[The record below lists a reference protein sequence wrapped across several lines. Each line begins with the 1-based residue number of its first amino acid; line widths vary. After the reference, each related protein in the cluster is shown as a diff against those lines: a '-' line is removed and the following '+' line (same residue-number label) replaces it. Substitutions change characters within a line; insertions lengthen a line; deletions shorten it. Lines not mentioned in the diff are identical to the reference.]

1 MTTPETTPSTAGPAP
16 ARSGGPCGCSDYDQA
31 RLALSRRQL
40 VGTALVGGA
49 VALGPGLGGAGEA
62 YAVTG
67 RSARTLATPGGS
79 VLVLLSLRGAADG
92 LSLVVPHAD
101 PVYYAARPRLAI
113 AKEALVAVDPM
124 FGLHP
129 ALSPLLPM
137 WEAGTLAA
145 VHATG
150 MPTPNR
156 SHFAAME
163 AVEDAAP
170 GSSERNGWLNRLL
183 GNLPGTSPLQ
193 GTAMGNQVPTSL
205 FGAEPAFVV
214 SQVDRAKIAGAEDDG
229 RRMAALKHAWTG
241 RSPMSRA
248 VREAIA
254 GAEAF
259 GAARDLAAGTPT
271 PAFPGSSLGKAL
283 SDVSRIVRSGVGAE
297 VITVDQG
304 DWDMHTDA
312 GTLEWGEM
320 KRNAGD
326 LATSVAAFFADLGP
340 AADRVTLVTLS
351 EFGRRVKENDDYGTD
366 HGFGNVMLVAGAG
379 VRGGRYYGT
388 WPGLQDTLDGDLLV
402 TTDYRSVLSEVVT
415 RRFGVSVAQVFP
427 GFAPQAVGVMA

>member
-1 MTTPETTPSTAGPAP
+1 MTTPENTPASARTAL
-16 ARSGGPCGCSDYDQA
+16 RSCGCPDFDEA
-31 RLALSRRQL
+31 RLALSRRQV
-40 VGTALVGGA
+40 VGTALAGGA
-49 VALGPGLGGAGEA
+49 IALGPSLSGAGPQA

-67 RSARTLATPGGS
+67 RTAKNLDAPGGS

-113 AKEALVAVDPM
+113 PAASLLAPDAM

-129 ALSPLLPM
+129 ALAPLVPM
-137 WEAGTLAA
+137 WEAGRLAA

-150 MPTPNR
+150 MATPNR

-163 AVEDAAP
+163 AIEDAAP
-170 GSSERNGWLNRLL
+170 GSTERNGWLNRLL
-183 GNLPGTSPLQ
+183 GQLAGESPLQ

-205 FGAEPAFVV
+205 FGANPAFVV
-214 SQVDRAKIAGAEDDG
+214 SRVDNAKVSGAEEDG
-229 RRMAALKHAWTG
+229 RRLASLKHAWTG
-241 RSPMSRA
+241 SSPMSRA
-248 VREAIA
+248 VRDAIA
-254 GAEAF
+254 GAETF
-259 GAARDLAAGTPT
+259 GIARDTAAGTPA
-271 PAFPGSSLGKAL
+271 PAYPGTGLGKAL

-312 GTLEWGEM
+312 GTLEWGDM

-326 LATSVAAFFADLGP
+326 LAGSIAAFFADLGP
-340 AADRVTLVTLS
+340 LADRVTLVTLS
-351 EFGRRVKENDDYGTD
+351 EFGRRVKENDNYGTD
-366 HGFGNVMLVAGAG
+366 HGFGNVMFVAGAG
-379 VRGGRYYGT
+379 VRGGRYYGS
-388 WPGLQDTLDGDLLV
+388 WPGLQNTLDGDVLV
-402 TTDYRSVLSEVVT
+402 TTDYRSVLAEVVT

-427 GFAPQAVGVMA
+427 GFSPQAVGVMA

>member
-1 MTTPETTPSTAGPAP
+1 MTSPDIDTT
-16 ARSGGPCGCSDYDQA
+16 RSCGCPDYDQA
-31 RLALSRRQL
+31 RLALSRRAL
-40 VGTALVGGA
+40 LGGTALAGGA
-49 VALGPGLGGAGEA
+49 IALGPGLGGTGTRA

-67 RSARTLATPGGS
+67 RTSARLAAPTGS

-101 PVYYAARPRLAI
+101 PAYYAARPRIGIPHASLLAPD
-113 AKEALVAVDPM
+113 AM

-129 ALSPLLPM
+129 ALAPLLPM
-137 WEAGTLAA
+137 WNAGTLAA

-150 MPTPNR
+150 MATPNR

-163 AVEDAAP
+163 AIEDAAP
-170 GSSERNGWLNRLL
+170 GSTARNGWLNRLL
-183 GNLPGTSPLQ
+183 GQLPGTSPLQ

-205 FGAEPAFVV
+205 FGTEPAFVV
-214 SQVDRAKIAGAEDDG
+214 GRVDQAKVAGIEEDG
-229 RRMAALKHAWTG
+229 RRLASLKHAWRG
-241 RSPMSRA
+241 SSPMSRA
-248 VREAIA
+248 VRDAIA
-254 GAEAF
+254 GAETF
-259 GAARDLAAGTPT
+259 GAARDLPAGTPAT
-271 PAFPGSSLGKAL
+271 AYPSSALGRAL

-304 DWDMHTDA
+304 DWDMHTDL
-312 GTLEWGEM
+312 GTLEWGDL

-326 LATSVAAFFADLGP
+326 LASAIAAFFTDLGP

-366 HGFGNVMLVAGAG
+366 HGFGNVMFVAGAG

-388 WPGLQDTLDGDLLV
+388 WPGLQNTLDADLLV
-402 TTDYRSVLSEVVT
+402 TTDYRSVLTEVVT

-427 GFAPQAVGVMA
+427 GFAPQTVGVMA

>member
-1 MTTPETTPSTAGPAP
+1 MTSPDIDTT
-16 ARSGGPCGCSDYDQA
+16 RSCGCPDYDQA
-31 RLALSRRQL
+31 RLALSRRAL
-40 VGTALVGGA
+40 LGGTALAGGA
-49 VALGPGLGGAGEA
+49 IALGPGLGGTGPRA

-67 RSARTLATPGGS
+67 RTSARLAAPTGS

-101 PVYYAARPRLAI
+101 PAYYAARPRIGIPHASLLAPD
-113 AKEALVAVDPM
+113 AM

-129 ALSPLLPM
+129 ALAPLLPM
-137 WEAGTLAA
+137 WNAGTLAA

-150 MPTPNR
+150 MATPNR

-163 AVEDAAP
+163 AIEDAAP
-170 GSSERNGWLNRLL
+170 GSTARNGWLNRLL
-183 GNLPGTSPLQ
+183 GQLPGTSPLQ

-205 FGAEPAFVV
+205 FGTEPAFVV
-214 SQVDRAKIAGAEDDG
+214 GRVDQAKVAGIEEDG
-229 RRMAALKHAWTG
+229 RRLASLKHAWRG
-241 RSPMSRA
+241 SSPMSRA
-248 VREAIA
+248 VRDAIA
-254 GAEAF
+254 GAETF
-259 GAARDLAAGTPT
+259 GAARDLPAGTPAT
-271 PAFPGSSLGKAL
+271 AYPSSALGRAL

-304 DWDMHTDA
+304 DWDMHTDL
-312 GTLEWGEM
+312 GTLEWGDL

-326 LATSVAAFFADLGP
+326 LASAIAAFFTDLGP

-366 HGFGNVMLVAGAG
+366 HGFGNVMFVAGAG

-388 WPGLQDTLDGDLLV
+388 WPGLQNTLDADLLV
-402 TTDYRSVLSEVVT
+402 TTDYRSVLTEVVT

-427 GFAPQAVGVMA
+427 GFAPQTVGVMA

>member
-1 MTTPETTPSTAGPAP
+1 MTTPETSSSRPS
-16 ARSGGPCGCSDYDQA
+16 CGCPDYDRA
-31 RLALSRRQL
+31 RLALSRRRL
-40 VGTALVGGA
+40 VGSALAGGA
-49 VALGPGLGGAGEA
+49 VALGPSLAGGPGA

-67 RSARTLATPGGS
+67 RTANALAVPGGS

-113 AKEALVAVDPM
+113 PATSLVAADAM

-129 ALSPLLPM
+129 ALAPLLPM
-137 WEAGTLAA
+137 WESGRLAA

-150 MPTPNR
+150 MATPNR

-163 AVEDAAP
+163 AIEDAAP
-170 GSSERNGWLNRLL
+170 GSAERTGWLNRLL
-183 GNLPGTSPLQ
+183 GELPGASPLQ

-205 FGAEPAFVV
+205 YGSQPAFVV
-214 SQVDRAKIAGAEDDG
+214 GRVDNAKVAGTDEDG
-229 RRMAALKHAWTG
+229 RRLASLTHAWAG
-241 RSPMSRA
+241 RGAMSRA
-248 VREAIA
+248 MRDALS

-259 GAARDLAAGTPT
+259 GVARGVAAGAPT
-271 PAFPGSSLGKAL
+271 PAYPGTGLGKAL
-283 SDVSRIVRSGVGAE
+283 SDVSRIVRAGVGAE

-312 GTLEWGEM
+312 GTLEWGDM

-326 LATSVAAFFADLGP
+326 LASSVAAFFADLGP

-366 HGFGNVMLVAGAG
+366 HGFGNVMFVAGAG
-379 VRGGRYYGT
+379 VRGGRYYGS

-402 TTDYRSVLSEVVT
+402 TTDYRSVLTEVVT
-415 RRFGVSVAQVFP
+415 KRFGVSVAQVFP
-427 GFAPQAVGVMA
+427 GFTPQPVGVMA

>member
-1 MTTPETTPSTAGPAP
+1 MTSPDIDTT
-16 ARSGGPCGCSDYDQA
+16 RSCGCPDYDQA
-31 RLALSRRQL
+31 RLALSRRAL
-40 VGTALVGGA
+40 LGGTVLAGGA
-49 VALGPGLGGAGEA
+49 IALGPGLGGTGPRA

-67 RSARTLATPGGS
+67 RTSARLAAPTGS

-101 PVYYAARPRLAI
+101 PAYYAARPRIGIPHASLLAPD
-113 AKEALVAVDPM
+113 AM

-129 ALSPLLPM
+129 ALAPLLPM
-137 WEAGTLAA
+137 WNAGTLAA

-150 MPTPNR
+150 MATPNR

-163 AVEDAAP
+163 AIEDAAP
-170 GSSERNGWLNRLL
+170 GSTARNGWLNRLL
-183 GNLPGTSPLQ
+183 GQLPGTSPLQ

-205 FGAEPAFVV
+205 FGTEPAFVV
-214 SQVDRAKIAGAEDDG
+214 GRVDQAKVAGTEEDG
-229 RRMAALKHAWTG
+229 RRLASLKHAWRG
-241 RSPMSRA
+241 SSPMSRA
-248 VREAIA
+248 VRDAIA
-254 GAEAF
+254 GAETF
-259 GAARDLAAGTPT
+259 GAARDLPAGTPAT
-271 PAFPGSSLGKAL
+271 AYPSSALGRAL

-304 DWDMHTDA
+304 DWDMHTDL
-312 GTLEWGEM
+312 GTLEWGDL

-326 LATSVAAFFADLGP
+326 LASAIAAFFTDLGP

-366 HGFGNVMLVAGAG
+366 HGFGNVMFVAGAG

-388 WPGLQDTLDGDLLV
+388 WPGLQNTLDADLLV
-402 TTDYRSVLSEVVT
+402 TTDYRSVLTEVVT

-427 GFAPQAVGVMA
+427 GFAPQTVGVMA

>member
-1 MTTPETTPSTAGPAP
+1 MTSPDIDTT
-16 ARSGGPCGCSDYDQA
+16 RSCGCPDYDQA
-31 RLALSRRQL
+31 RLALSRRAL
-40 VGTALVGGA
+40 LGGTALAGGA
-49 VALGPGLGGAGEA
+49 IALGPGLGGTGPRA

-67 RSARTLATPGGS
+67 RTSARLAAPTGS

-101 PVYYAARPRLAI
+101 PAYYAARPRIGIPHASLLAPD
-113 AKEALVAVDPM
+113 AM

-129 ALSPLLPM
+129 ALAPLLPM
-137 WEAGTLAA
+137 WNAGTLAA

-150 MPTPNR
+150 MATPNR

-163 AVEDAAP
+163 AIEDAAP
-170 GSSERNGWLNRLL
+170 GSTARNGWLNRLL
-183 GNLPGTSPLQ
+183 GQLPGTSPLQ

-205 FGAEPAFVV
+205 FGTEPAFVV
-214 SQVDRAKIAGAEDDG
+214 GRVDQAKVAGTEEDG
-229 RRMAALKHAWTG
+229 RRLASLKHAWRG
-241 RSPMSRA
+241 SSPMSRA
-248 VREAIA
+248 VRDAIA
-254 GAEAF
+254 GAETF
-259 GAARDLAAGTPT
+259 GAARDLPAGTPAT
-271 PAFPGSSLGKAL
+271 AYPSSALGRAL

-304 DWDMHTDA
+304 DWDMHTDL
-312 GTLEWGEM
+312 GTLEWGDL

-326 LATSVAAFFADLGP
+326 LASAIAAFFTDLGP

-366 HGFGNVMLVAGAG
+366 HGFGNVMFVAGAG

-388 WPGLQDTLDGDLLV
+388 WPGLQNTLDADLLV
-402 TTDYRSVLSEVVT
+402 TTDYRSVLTEVVT

>member
-1 MTTPETTPSTAGPAP
+1 M
-16 ARSGGPCGCSDYDQA
+16 
-31 RLALSRRQL
+31 ALSRRSL
-40 VGTALVGGA
+40 LGTALAGGA
-49 VALGPGLGGAGEA
+49 VALGPSLSGAGPRA

-67 RSARTLATPGGS
+67 RSASSLAMPGGS

-92 LSLVVPHAD
+92 LSLVVPHGD

-113 AKEALVAVDPM
+113 AAPSLLAADAM

-129 ALSPLLPM
+129 ALAPLLPM
-137 WEAGTLAA
+137 WEAGSLAA

-150 MPTPNR
+150 MATPNR

-163 AVEDAAP
+163 AIEDAAP
-170 GSSERNGWLNRLL
+170 GSSERTGWLNRLL
-183 GNLPGTSPLQ
+183 GELPGTTPLQ

-205 FGAEPAFVV
+205 FGTQPAFVV
-214 SQVDRAKIAGAEDDG
+214 SRVDQAK
-229 RRMAALKHAWTG
+229 
-241 RSPMSRA
+241 
-248 VREAIA
+248 VA
-254 GAEAF
+254 GAEADGRRLASLSHAWKGSSPMGRAVRDAISGVQSF
-259 GAARDLAAGTPT
+259 GAARETTAGTPT
-271 PAFPGSSLGKAL
+271 PAFPSSGLGKAL
-283 SDVSRIVRSGVGAE
+283 SDVSRIVRSGVAAE

-312 GTLEWGEM
+312 GTLEWGDM
-320 KRNAGD
+320 RRNAGD
-326 LATSVAAFFADLGP
+326 LASSIAAFFADLGP

-366 HGFGNVMLVAGAG
+366 HGFGNVMFVAGAG
-379 VRGGRYYGT
+379 VRGGQYYGS
-388 WPGLQDTLDGDLLV
+388 WPGLQDTLDADVLV
-402 TTDYRSVLSEVVT
+402 TTDYRSVLAEVVT